1 MRRAGGGPGRPVRL
15 GVFLGFVV
23 LLQFGY
29 PVTLHG
35 PVWTGLYLV
44 AYVGVVLSGVVL
56 VRGAHDRIAPTAATG
71 AALLCCAAWAGATG
85 GGGASLVSMFAA
97 GAAFQL
103 ALMYSLLRFVYRRS
117 RTHEL
122 EIVLAAVCVY
132 LLLGGLFTTVFGALE
147 SLRPGS
153 FADSAHPE
161 GRVTWQQ
168 FVYFSYVTLATT
180 GYGDVVPVSA
190 WARSLSAAEGVV
202 GTLFLTTVVARLV
215 GAFTGLRREE
225 GGAVTG

>member
-1 MRRAGGGPGRPVRL
+1 MRL
-15 GVFLGFVV
+15 GAFLGFVV

-56 VRGAHDRIAPTAATG
+56 VRGAHDRIAPAAATG
-71 AALLCCAAWAGATG
+71 AALLCCAAWVGATG
-85 GGGASLVSMFAA
+85 DGGAALVSMFAA

-117 RTHEL
+117 RTPEL

-153 FADSAHPE
+153 FADSAHPGGAGSPGSSSSTSPTPRWPPRATATSCRSRR
-161 GRVTWQQ
+161 GRARCPRPRA
-168 FVYFSYVTLATT
+168 S
-180 GYGDVVPVSA
+180 
-190 WARSLSAAEGVV
+190 WARCS
-202 GTLFLTTVVARLV
+202 
-215 GAFTGLRREE
+215 
-225 GGAVTG
+225 